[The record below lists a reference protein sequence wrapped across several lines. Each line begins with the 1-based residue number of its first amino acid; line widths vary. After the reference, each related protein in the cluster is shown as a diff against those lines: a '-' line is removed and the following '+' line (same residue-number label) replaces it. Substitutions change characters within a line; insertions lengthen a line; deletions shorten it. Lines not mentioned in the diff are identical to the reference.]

1 MELMKSITVL
11 ILSVGL
17 MSLLGLIVVDEFMMA
32 AQFGGELDP
41 NIIELLQMSITGIVG
56 IVAGFLASG
65 SKSKGCGNPDC
76 KCGQEI
82 YMFERVK
89 NFFKERGE
97 GTAWDLDYGKLIIIA
112 LCIYI
117 AVNV

>member
-1 MELMKSITVL
+1 MKSITVL

-65 SKSKGCGNPDC
+65 NASKSKGCNNPDC

-82 YMFERVK
+82 HMFERIK
-89 NFFKERGE
+89 TFFKERGE
-97 GTAWDLDYGKLIIIA
+97 GTAWDLDYGKLIIIG

-117 AVNV
+117 AINI